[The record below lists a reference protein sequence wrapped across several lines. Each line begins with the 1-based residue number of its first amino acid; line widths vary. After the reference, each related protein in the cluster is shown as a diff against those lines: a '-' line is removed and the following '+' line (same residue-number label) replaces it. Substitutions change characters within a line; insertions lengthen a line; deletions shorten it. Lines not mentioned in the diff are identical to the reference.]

1 MRLKEKKLYKLIKAL
16 ILTIN
21 YEIKFELISSLV
33 KTHKKNRFFFVKN
46 HEKNRKYNNYLMM
59 LIDN

>member
-21 YEIKFELISSLV
+21 YEIKFESLFSS
-33 KTHKKNRFFFVKN
+33 KNSW
-46 HEKNRKYNNYLMM
+46 EK
-59 LIDN
+59 